1 MDSPDETAPVAG
13 EFELIR
19 RYFDRGPPR
28 RALLGIGDDCAVL
41 AAPRPGHVF
50 AMATDMLVGG
60 RHFFEDADPASV
72 GHKALAVNL
81 SDLAAMGAQPVAFTL
96 AIALPDVA
104 TDWLTGFCRGL
115 FELAD
120 RSGCELVGGDTTRG
134 PLNITVTVIGEVPE
148 GSAIR
153 RDAAQPGDDLWVSGE
168 LGGAAFAVA
177 ETIHGNAL
185 PADHPARRRLDWPE
199 PRNRL
204 GLELRHLA
212 RAAIDVSDGLCGD
225 LGHLMERSRVGAQ
238 VCWPDLPCDATLTG
252 LPEDRRMRF
261 ALSGGDDY
269 ELLFT
274 AASEN
279 REAIAALS
287 ARLSLRLT
295 RIGRV
300 DSGDSLRIVDRAGRR
315 IEWSGRGFDH
325 FA

>member
-1 MDSPDETAPVAG
+1 MVSPDEKSAAGG
-13 EFELIR
+13 EFELIS

-50 AMATDMLVGG
+50 AMATDMLVCGT
-60 RHFFEDADPASV
+60 HFLEDADPASV

-81 SDLAAMGAQPVAFTL
+81 SDLASMGAQPVAFTL
-96 AIALPDVA
+96 AIALPRVDP
-104 TDWLTGFCRGL
+104 DWLARFCCGM

-120 RSGCELVGGDTTRG
+120 RSDCELVGGDTTRG
-134 PLNITVTVIGEVPE
+134 PLNITVTVIGEMPA

-177 ETIHGNAL
+177 SATQGSPL
-185 PADHPARRRLDWPE
+185 PADHPAQRRLDWPE

-212 RAAIDVSDGLCGD
+212 RAAIDVSDGVCAD
-225 LGHLMERSRVGAQ
+225 LGHLLERSRVGAQ
-238 VCWPDLPCDATLTG
+238 LCWPDVPCDAVLAG
-252 LPEDRRMRF
+252 LAEDQQMRF
-261 ALSGGDDY
+261 SLSGGDDY
-269 ELLFT
+269 ELLF
-274 AASEN
+274 AAAPEN
-279 REAIAALS
+279 REAIDAL
-287 ARLSLRLT
+287 ATRLALRLT
-295 RIGRV
+295 RIGSF
-300 DSGDSLRIVDRAGRR
+300 DSGDSVRIIDRTGRR